1 MNLMAK
7 SPQNKEAE
15 YEKMLEEAT
24 VDCYGEEE
32 EFLGVLCALE
42 DNLKFPFD
50 AIVLVRPVKIVG
62 VDAKKSSLRAG
73 IVMKARIDGC
83 AKEQSAAVFMVDV
96 ADKGSENEKWLEW
109 AKWWGRR

>member
-1 MNLMAK
+1 MKERNAHEAK
-7 SPQNKEAE
+7 

-42 DNLKFPFD
+42 DKLKFPFD
-50 AIVLVRPVKIVG
+50 AVVLVRPAKVVG
-62 VDAKKSSLRAG
+62 VDAEKSSFRSG
-73 IVMKARIDGC
+73 ILLKARIGGC
-83 AKEQSAAVFMVDV
+83 EKEQGVALFMIDV
-96 ADKGSENEKWLEW
+96 ADKGSSNEKWIEW